1 MKILLIIIL
10 FFSFTIK
17 AENTNSTNSSDFV
30 QKLIELDINKES
42 NHLIITKLT
51 ENNSLRFFTHNNI
64 MYVLDSKKLNS
75 INKNKV
81 IRLITLM
88 DKLLTKR
95 TQFYEMAK
103 SFSTYHILYLNEMK
117 DYDVS
122 TNKSIG
128 EVFKM
133 IQNIDKSLINAIK
146 EIQLIYKQEQ

>member
-17 AENTNSTNSSDFV
+17 AENTNSSDFV

>member
-1 MKILLIIIL
+1 MKILLIIIGL
-10 FFSFTIK
+10 FFSYTIQ
-17 AENTNSTNSSDFV
+17 AENVNSNDFMSKII
-30 QKLIELDINKES
+30 KLDTTKES
-42 NHLIITKLT
+42 KHLIITKLT
-51 ENNSLRFFTHNNI
+51 ENNNLRFFTHDNV
-64 MYVLDSKKLNS
+64 MYVLDGEKLNS

-95 TQFYEMAK
+95 KQFYEMAK

-128 EVFKM
+128 EVFTM
-133 IQNIDKSLINAIK
+133 IQNIDKSLIEAII
-146 EIQLIYKQEQ
+146 EIQSIYKQEQ

>member
-1 MKILLIIIL
+1 MKILIIIIGL
-10 FFSFTIK
+10 FFSYTIH
-17 AENTNSTNSSDFV
+17 AENVNSNDFMSKII
-30 QKLIELDINKES
+30 KLDTTKES
-42 NHLIITKLT
+42 KHLIITKLT
-51 ENNSLRFFTHNNI
+51 ENNNLRFFTHDNV
-64 MYVLDSKKLNS
+64 MYVLDGEKLNS

-95 TQFYEMAK
+95 KQFYEMAK

-128 EVFKM
+128 EVFTM
-133 IQNIDKSLINAIK
+133 IQNIDKSLIEAII
-146 EIQLIYKQEQ
+146 EIQSIYKQEQ